1 MPGHSITTTND
12 MSWEL
17 YEVWG
22 VEEDGHEEL
31 IDTTNSLKE
40 ARKIAETH
48 LTLDLI
54 ECIIY
59 KEEDGELFEVER
71 LQG

>member
-1 MPGHSITTTND
+1 MT
-12 MSWEL
+12 WVQ

-40 ARKIAETH
+40 ARKLAEES
-48 LTLDLI
+48 LTDSI
-54 ECIIY
+54 VECIIY
-59 KEEDGELFEVER
+59 KEEDGELYEEEVIVRE
-71 LQG
+71 

>member
-1 MPGHSITTTND
+1 
-12 MSWEL
+12 MSWVQ

-40 ARKIAETH
+40 ARQIAEQS
-48 LTLDLI
+48 LTDLI
-54 ECIIY
+54 TECIIY
-59 KEEDGELFEVER
+59 KDEDGELFEQEVVVRE
-71 LQG
+71 

>member
-1 MPGHSITTTND
+1 MI
-12 MSWEL
+12 WVQ

-40 ARKIAETH
+40 ARRIAEQS
-48 LTLDLI
+48 LTDLI
-54 ECIIY
+54 TECIIY
-59 KEEDGELFEVER
+59 KEEDGELYEEEVIVKE
-71 LQG
+71 

>member
-1 MPGHSITTTND
+1 MI
-12 MSWEL
+12 WVQ

-40 ARKIAETH
+40 ARKIAEQS
-48 LTLDLI
+48 LTDLI
-54 ECIIY
+54 TECIIY
-59 KEEDGELFEVER
+59 KEEDGELYEEEVIVKE
-71 LQG
+71 